1 MGIPNAKV
9 KTTQRLEII
18 VNILDGD
25 YKAEVV
31 DFNILQGKANLIMF
45 ALMGQTIILLAQM
58 PILYRKLKLIGK
70 Y

>member
-1 MGIPNAKV
+1 
-9 KTTQRLEII
+9 
-18 VNILDGD
+18 LDGD

-31 DFNILQGKANLIMF
+31 DFNILQEKANLIMF